1 MNNKGFTLVELLAV
15 IVLISVVALIGTTS
29 VIGVRKA
36 INKKLFFTKLDLV
49 IEAAKDY
56 GSDNKDK
63 ISNSINTIIIEGK
76 NYKYIEETVD
86 FLISENYYE
95 TDETD
100 SSGNHALIN
109 NMDNIV
115 YNDLKVKIY
124 KKNNRI
130 HACICDN
137 KDGIL
142 KTLNYQGEIC

>member
-63 ISNSINTIIIEGK
+63 ISDSTNNINIEGID
-76 NYKYIEETVD
+76 YKYIETTVD
-86 FLISENYYE
+86 DLINKKYYD

-100 SSGNHALIN
+100 SDGNPALI
-109 NMDNIV
+109 DNRDNSSHNKI
-115 YNDLKVKIY
+115 KVKIY

-130 HACICDN
+130 HACICDDTSIAGYDSE
-137 KDGIL
+137 K
-142 KTLNYQGEIC
+142 IC